1 MEVGCGWKEAGGRE
15 AAAWARRPQIPLVW
29 LDTPARLRSPDLV
42 CGVHPSTAGKDPHKY
57 RVESEKR
64 TRADEL

>member
-1 MEVGCGWKEAGGRE
+1 MWTEEAGGQE

-42 CGVHPSTAGKDPHKY
+42 CGVHPSTACTDPHG
-57 RVESEKR
+57 VESEKR